1 MKVMNNIG
9 NRRFERADF
18 NVKGFVT
25 CGDEDSPV
33 NVINISLKGVL
44 VESSKPLNAEMGK
57 SYHLRISLPH
67 SAISIETESRLIHS
81 ENERYGFRFDSIEAE
96 GMIHLRR
103 LLELNLSSEEEIER
117 ELEFLTDRS

>member
-1 MKVMNNIG
+1 MG
-9 NRRFERADF
+9 N
-18 NVKGFVT
+18 
-25 CGDEDSPV
+25 
-33 NVINISLKGVL
+33 
-44 VESSKPLNAEMGK
+44 

-81 ENERYGFRFDSIEAE
+81 EKERYGFRFDSIEAE

-117 ELEFLTDRS
+117 ELEFLTGQS